1 MTIWN
6 HGLFDGYA
14 GLVVLQGL
22 LTLLG
27 RAGLERVPLPL
38 GPGIED
44 LIPQDLSRRRGLR
57 LPMNAVEA
65 LVKLLQTLT
74 GEDQVLRSVSRQDD
88 LEVLP
93 YLLIPEQTTL
103 LVARCRSEGTS
114 PLGALRAASLQS
126 LRRSCPPELARWRS
140 GPLARADGKRVWR
153 RRASCLVDLRPFL

>member
-93 YLLIPEQTTL
+93 YLLTPEQTNL
-103 LVARCRSEGTS
+103 LAARCRSEGGHPTWHLVCAAFLQAYAVHAPRVGS
-114 PLGALRAASLQS
+114 MALR
-126 LRRSCPPELARWRS
+126 PP
-140 GPLARADGKRVWR
+140 G
-153 RRASCLVDLRPFL
+153 